1 MAVGEVAI
9 LQKTVIATATLTQY
23 RGATLAGAAVS
34 AAGNGYP
41 CATGGVSGD
50 AIPMVLLGVAVCE
63 AGAAISAGAL
73 LEFDS
78 AGRFITRSAGAI
90 VGRALSAA
98 AGSGSLFEGFV
109 IPN

>member
-1 MAVGEVAI
+1 MAVGETTL
-9 LQKTVIATATLTQY
+9 LQETITLSATATQY
-23 RGATLAGAAVS
+23 RGVLLTGAAVS

-41 CATGGVSGD
+41 CATGGAIGD
-50 AIPMVLLGVAVCE
+50 AIPVVLLGVAVGE
-63 AGAAISAGAL
+63 AGAAVSAGAL

-78 AGRFITRSAGAI
+78 AGRFVTRSAGII

-98 AGSGSLFEGFV
+98 SGSGSLFEVFV

>member
-1 MAVGEVAI
+1 MAVGETT
-9 LQKTVIATATLTQY
+9 LMQETVTLSATATQY
-23 RGATLAGAAVS
+23 RGVLLTGAAVS

-50 AIPMVLLGVAVCE
+50 SVPVVLLGVAIGE

-78 AGRFITRSAGAI
+78 AGRFVTRSAGVP
-90 VGRALSAA
+90 VGRALTAA
-98 AGSGSLFEGFV
+98 SGSGSMFQVFV

>member
-1 MAVGEVAI
+1 MAVGEMTL
-9 LQKTVIATATLTQY
+9 LQETVTLSAAATQY
-23 RGATLAGAAVS
+23 RGVLLTGAAVS

-41 CATGGVSGD
+41 CATGGAIGD
-50 AIPMVLLGVAVCE
+50 AIPVVLLGVAVGE
-63 AGAAISAGAL
+63 AGAAVSAGAL

-78 AGRFITRSAGAI
+78 AGRFVTRSAGII

-98 AGSGSLFEGFV
+98 SGSGSLFEVFV